1 MVGCYYPK
9 SFDLFL
15 YCDLMANTEVDLL
28 FQACNLNSFFFF
40 RLNRIIAN
48 QQIYALHML
57 LYPQSLLLTGW
68 CSVVLFSV
76 LIEKRRMRGFSY
88 A

>member
-28 FQACNLNSFFFF
+28 FQACNSF
-40 RLNRIIAN
+40 
-48 QQIYALHML
+48 
-57 LYPQSLLLTGW
+57 S
-68 CSVVLFSV
+68 FSFSFLG
-76 LIEKRRMRGFSY
+76 LIG
-88 A
+88 